1 MQNLYGAPIQNSYDC
16 VVKGGGP
23 NGSAT
28 VALVVETG
36 NSILLVEREALPRF
50 HVRAIIFETAV
61 W

>member
-1 MQNLYGAPIQNSYDC
+1 M
-16 VVKGGGP
+16 GGGP
-23 NGSAT
+23 GGSAT

-50 HVRAIIFETAV
+50 HVKAIIFETAV

>member
-1 MQNLYGAPIQNSYDC
+1 YDC
-16 VVKGGGP
+16 VVMGGGP
-23 NGSAT
+23 GGSAT

-50 HVRAIIFETAV
+50 YVKAVIFETAV